1 MLLRQL
7 AYISLRHGGVGEGNK
22 VGRDPVTPPQLPR
35 DTPWTRVLQP
45 AVPRPVMELGNQP
58 HLTTTNS
65 LGMEIKYIKP
75 RTTRNKHTIC
85 VHVAKITYL
94 SSYKLVLHHK
104 TSNNVAMLKK
114 WNKTKII

>member
-85 VHVAKITYL
+85 AHVAKNYVFEQLQTCTA
-94 SSYKLVLHHK
+94 SQ
-104 TSNNVAMLKK
+104 N
-114 WNKTKII
+114 